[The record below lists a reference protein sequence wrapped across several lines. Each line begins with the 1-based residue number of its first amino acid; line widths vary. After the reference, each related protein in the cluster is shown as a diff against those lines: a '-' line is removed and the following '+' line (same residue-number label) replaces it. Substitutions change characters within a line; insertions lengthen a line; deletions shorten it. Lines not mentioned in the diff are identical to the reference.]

1 LIFNRK
7 RKDTEK
13 YSSPLEINA
22 CLLIF
27 DINYTL
33 RFLKY
38 ESMLIFEKLSMRKYL
53 LWISTKDN
61 GWVIK
66 HGT

>member
-1 LIFNRK
+1 MENAHFLVGIDKHWIFNRK

-13 YSSPLEINA
+13 YFSPFEINA

-33 RFLKY
+33 HFSKY
-38 ESMLIFEKLSMRKYL
+38 KSMLIFEKLSIRKYL
-53 LWISTKDN
+53 L
-61 GWVIK
+61 
-66 HGT
+66 